1 MLGTLG
7 RTLSVRVP
15 EPEQSDT
22 ESVPALPGGSTSG
35 DTSDEQTPEV
45 NPDGSE
51 DDEGAGNNGA
61 QFFPDENEVERDM
74 VARL

>member
-1 MLGTLG
+1 M
-7 RTLSVRVP
+7 SVRVP

-22 ESVPALPGGSTSG
+22 ESVPALPGGSTSGDTSG